1 MAGKT
6 SDAAL
11 GPSNPLGWTATD
23 FDLEG
28 TDAKRHRLSD
38 VRGPNG
44 LLVMFICNHCPY
56 VLGTIADIV
65 ADAALLKEEGIGAI
79 AIMPNDTDSYPAD
92 SFPNM
97 IEFATAHRL
106 GFPYAIDKTQDV
118 ARAYGAV
125 CTPDFFGFDK
135 ALGLRYRGRL
145 CETSGA
151 RPKPGARRELLEAM
165 RAVARTGMAPA
176 GQAPAIGCSIKWR
189 D

>member
-1 MAGKT
+1 MAGRMG
-6 SDAAL
+6 DATVH
-11 GPSNPLGWTATD
+11 PLGWQAAD
-23 FDLEG
+23 FDLEA
-28 TDAKRHRLSD
+28 TDAKRYRLAD
-38 VRGPNG
+38 VRGANG

-65 ADAALLKEEGIGAI
+65 ADAALLKAEGVGAI
-79 AIMPNDTDSYPAD
+79 AIMSNDTAAYPAD

-97 IEFATAHRL
+97 VEFAATHRL
-106 GFPYAIDKTQDV
+106 GFPYAIDKTQGV
-118 ARAYGAV
+118 ARAYRAV

-145 CETSGA
+145 YETSGA

-165 RAVARTGMAPA
+165 RTVARTGTAR
-176 GQAPAIGCSIKWR
+176 GDQAPAIGCSIKWR